1 MRARKPRNTQH
12 GDAPREEEKIRESR
26 VGWVVGEAGGGELLV
41 DFVGNCR
48 GPLPART
55 SLVLDMASRRQAV
68 TQRQQAILLFEN
80 GDPALPLLIGLLQA
94 PTATPLTDALLSETL
109 PAGVPRE
116 ARVDGQRVLIEGR
129 EEVMLRCG
137 KATLTLRR
145 DGQVLLRG
153 VNIRTEADEVQRI
166 KGGKVQ
172 IN

>member
-1 MRARKPRNTQH
+1 MGTREPQHTQY
-12 GDAPREEEKIRESR
+12 GDATSQEEKIRESR
-26 VGWVVGEAGGGELLV
+26 VGWVAGEADGGALLV
-41 DFVGNCR
+41 DFMGNRR

-55 SLVLDMASRRQAV
+55 SLMLDTATRMQAV
-68 TQRQQAILLFEN
+68 AQRQQAILLFEN

-94 PTATPLTDALLSETL
+94 PSATPLTDALLSEAL

-116 ARVDGQRVLIEGR
+116 ARVDGQRVVIEGR
-129 EEVMLRCG
+129 EELVLRCG